1 MIICYPA
8 IDELHKG
15 FLPRPRQTDGIQ
27 DLSTCLTNCGWYEKS
42 KKCWEGSIGDVLP
55 RSSMT
60 MRTMFGGWAE
70 RTTSWVKRTN
80 KKRAMKGMEA
90 LVLRGRGLAPLPQF
104 TVAITFTKSRV
115 RRYLMVCFLSP
126 GFLPFTLSSQS
137 LSQHSESEMLIS

>member
-1 MIICYPA
+1 
-8 IDELHKG
+8 
-15 FLPRPRQTDGIQ
+15 
-27 DLSTCLTNCGWYEKS
+27 
-42 KKCWEGSIGDVLP
+42 
-55 RSSMT
+55 MT
-60 MRTMFGGWAE
+60 MRTMFGGCVA

-126 GFLPFTLSSQS
+126 GFLHHIITITVPTF
-137 LSQHSESEMLIS
+137 